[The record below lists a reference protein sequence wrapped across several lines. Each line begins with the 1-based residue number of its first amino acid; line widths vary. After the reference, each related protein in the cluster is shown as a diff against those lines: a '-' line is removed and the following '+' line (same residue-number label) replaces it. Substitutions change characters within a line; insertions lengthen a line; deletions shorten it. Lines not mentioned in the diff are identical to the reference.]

1 MRRQHRPRYQGIAKI
16 KLLENNLSQM
26 DSVVA
31 QLKKEKDSAKKNI
44 ENLRK
49 SIQSAC
55 STIKVCGRKRKQYL
69 TNISLTILH
78 IN

>member
-16 KLLENNLSQM
+16 KLLESNLSQM

-55 STIKVCGRKRKQYL
+55 STIKVCIFFSVSHRNPYTAQAF
-69 TNISLTILH
+69 
-78 IN
+78 